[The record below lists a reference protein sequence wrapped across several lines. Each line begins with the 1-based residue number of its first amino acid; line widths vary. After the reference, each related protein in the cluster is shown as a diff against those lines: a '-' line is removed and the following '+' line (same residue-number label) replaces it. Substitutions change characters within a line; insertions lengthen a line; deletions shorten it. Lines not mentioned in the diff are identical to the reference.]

1 MRKEKDMENLRK
13 ARKDFVIRSRV
24 TKEKYVEVLKYVEET
39 GMSVSSLVSLAIS
52 EYMKNNK

>member
-1 MRKEKDMENLRK
+1 MKGFDFMNEKARKEK
-13 ARKDFVIRSRV
+13 VIRSRV
-24 TKEKYVEVLKYVEET
+24 TEEKYVEVLKYVEET